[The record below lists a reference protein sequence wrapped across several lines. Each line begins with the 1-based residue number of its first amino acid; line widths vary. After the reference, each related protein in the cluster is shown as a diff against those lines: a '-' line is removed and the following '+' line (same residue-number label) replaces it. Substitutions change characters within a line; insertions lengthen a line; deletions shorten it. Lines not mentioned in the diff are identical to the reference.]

1 MPHLNRKM
9 MSLNRPK
16 LIIAMLIIL
25 IGLLACGYCAADFN
39 IFSDAEYCIEVFL
52 TEGTTGD

>member
-1 MPHLNRKM
+1 M

-16 LIIAMLIIL
+16 PIIAMLIIL

-39 IFSDAEYCIEVFL
+39 SFSDAKYCIEVFL
-52 TEGTTGD
+52 TEGTTCD